1 FRTRHFVIVTSLLDP
16 IKYPAKELAALY
28 RARWHAELDIRTI
41 KTLMQMDVL
50 RCKSPEMVRKEI
62 WAHMLVYNLVRGAM
76 AEAAYRSGLR
86 PRVLSFQGARQVI
99 NGYRADLARAAPA
112 GAEVLR
118 ADALLAIAGE
128 GVGDRPDRY
137 EPRARKRREK
147 MYPRLQEPRS
157 VARKRLA

>member
-1 FRTRHFVIVTSLLDP
+1 
-16 IKYPAKELAALY
+16 
-28 RARWHAELDIRTI
+28 
-41 KTLMQMDVL
+41 MQMDVL

-62 WAHMLVYNLVRGAM
+62 WAHMLMYNLVRGVM
-76 AEAAYRSGLR
+76 AEAAHRAGLQ

-99 NGYRADLARAAPA
+99 EGYRADLARATPA

-128 GVGDRPDRY
+128 RVGDRPDRY

-147 MYPRLQEPRS
+147 MYPRLQVPRS
-157 VARKRLA
+157 VAKKRLARAGQGVSSAIHP